1 MAMRSRAEEVS
12 QNTFGRE
19 RESTILHT
27 REQEQPNSSGALSHS
42 GEREGIIL
50 IQSRRPT
57 LYREVALHHGVH
69 VAAGTLV
76 STAHAH

>member
-1 MAMRSRAEEVS
+1 MAMRSRADEVS
-12 QNTFGRE
+12 HNTFGRE
-19 RESTILHT
+19 ESTILHT